1 MTVSL
6 NGDVE
11 VLTEPSSPLFSSASR
26 LSAAPS
32 GSFLVHVPA
41 ERRGSDPSQIAPLIP
56 RSPVIQLCQ
65 PGEYVA
71 WRASAR
77 TTSSCG
83 VHLVLLVLERYE
95 FKAPRVSPEL
105 LLLFDFILG
114 GGKAGTP
121 WRPRQGQADT
131 KKSH

>member
-11 VLTEPSSPLFSSASR
+11 VLTESSSPLFSSASR

-71 WRASAR
+71 
-77 TTSSCG
+77 
-83 VHLVLLVLERYE
+83 
-95 FKAPRVSPEL
+95 
-105 LLLFDFILG
+105 
-114 GGKAGTP
+114 
-121 WRPRQGQADT
+121 
-131 KKSH
+131 

>member
-11 VLTEPSSPLFSSASR
+11 VLTESSSPLFSSASR

-41 ERRGSDPSQIAPLIP
+41 EKRGSDPSQIAPLIP

-77 TTSSCG
+77 TTSSCS

-95 FKAPRVSPEL
+95 FKAPRVSPEF

-114 GGKAGTP
+114 GRESWNSLET
-121 WRPRQGQADT
+121 
-131 KKSH
+131 